1 MNKTNDVK
9 QIASLVKTSR
19 SYREVL
25 IQLGVSESGGNYK
38 VLQRFILKHGLD
50 ASHFLGKASNKGRT
64 FKSRPLEDYLVK
76 DGPLITSLRLKKR
89 LIKEGLLEQRCY
101 NCGLMKWLEGII
113 PLELE
118 HIDGNTRNNLRENLT
133 LLCPNCHALTPTY
146 RGKNKK

>member
-1 MNKTNDVK
+1 MRKINNIE
-9 QIASLVKTSR
+9 QISSLVKTSR
-19 SYREVL
+19 SFREVL

-38 VLQRFILKHGLD
+38 VLQRFILKHEID

-76 DGPLITSLRLKKR
+76 NGPLISSLRLKKR
-89 LIKEGLLEQRCY
+89 LIREGILEQKCY
-101 NCGLMKWLEGII
+101 NCGLIQWLKGIL

-118 HIDGNTRNNLRENLT
+118 HIDGDTRNNERENLT